1 MNNKFKVY
9 KDLYNKYKYKYSK
22 DEKIQFINLIEH
34 KIRQQKNLIEDLD
47 PSKNEFNSSL
57 VISIG
62 ALIVTVM
69 LALDPKESTT
79 GFIVIVGV
87 LYLFGLLVRYYYD
100 RKKYKKDE
108 LYIKEIKKNISE
120 LEMIKS
126 IYKHLLIDE
135 DNIVL

>member
-1 MNNKFKVY
+1 MNNNFKVY
-9 KDLYNKYKYKYSK
+9 KDLYNKYKCKYSK

-47 PSKNEFNSSL
+47 PSKKEFNASL

-62 ALIVTVM
+62 AMILTVL
-69 LALDPKESTT
+69 LALDPKETTT
-79 GFIVIVGV
+79 GFMVLIGV
-87 LYLFGLLVRYYYD
+87 SYLFCLLIRYYYD
-100 RKKYKKDE
+100 NKKYKKDE

>member
-87 LYLFGLLVRYYYD
+87 AYLFGLLVRYYYD

>member
-34 KIRQQKNLIEDLD
+34 KIRQQKILIEDLD

>member
-1 MNNKFKVY
+1 M
-9 KDLYNKYKYKYSK
+9 
-22 DEKIQFINLIEH
+22 
-34 KIRQQKNLIEDLD
+34 IEDLD